1 MEPLKNK
8 QTNTSLITEPNQ
20 VISIKKNPQ
29 TFKLRCIQSTNWWF
43 VRVSPGK
50 RWATVSPAVTASRLI
65 PWWLSIPCPGGDD
78 CSNWCHPIKVMYYT
92 SFGVCS
98 LGGVKEKHFRVSTIA
113 VLVRD
118 EITPMKKLLVPT
130 PLSLTVFLYFL
141 GLRVLKHGV
150 HHFTPD
156 S

>member
-1 MEPLKNK
+1 MVTEY
-8 QTNTSLITEPNQ
+8 SL
-20 VISIKKNPQ
+20 
-29 TFKLRCIQSTNWWF
+29 
-43 VRVSPGK
+43 
-50 RWATVSPAVTASRLI
+50 SRR
-65 PWWLSIPCPGGDD
+65 DD
-78 CSNWCHPIKVMYYT
+78 YSNWCHPIKVMYYT

-113 VLVRD
+113 VLVCK

-130 PLSLTVFLYFL
+130 PLSLTLFLYFLLVHYL